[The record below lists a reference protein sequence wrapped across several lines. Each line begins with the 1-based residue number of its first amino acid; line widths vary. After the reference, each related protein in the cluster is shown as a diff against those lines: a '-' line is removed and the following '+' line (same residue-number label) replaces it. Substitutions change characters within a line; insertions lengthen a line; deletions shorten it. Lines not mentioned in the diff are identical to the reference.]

1 MRQKKINLRVP
12 ETQLKKLLG
21 FADEMLTMIESD
33 MDNLDEQETQAA
45 KELRH
50 ILNKVVNMYREQ
62 IEYEPTTT
70 PAKS

>member
-1 MRQKKINLRVP
+1 MRQKINLRVP